1 MTVNHDPHRA
11 ARELREQ
18 LASDERRLGFFFG
31 AGTSMAVGLPGIA
44 ALTDQ
49 VATKL
54 TTAQKGQ
61 FAEVRSELPIGANVE
76 TILDRIRLY
85 RELIGED
92 ENRTFSKVKGP
103 IQARELDA
111 AICQAISQIV
121 SVDAPRGLDPHI
133 VFAQWLRALH
143 SRRDWPV
150 EIFTT
155 NYDVYLEQAL
165 EMSSV
170 PFFDGFIGSVA
181 PFFASE
187 CVEAEGLKSD
197 THVYPCKAWSRLWKL
212 HGSVNWYVRKGTP
225 PFSDQITRLATLQQK
240 PGQEL
245 AIFPSREKYA
255 ESRKL
260 PFLALQD
267 RFRRFLTVGDRLL
280 ILCGY
285 SFSDQHLNE
294 IIFHCLRANP
304 HLAITALMYGEP
316 ENSQQGARM
325 VLPDHIATYG
335 RDQRNLTILGP
346 DKAAIGGI
354 VAPWT
359 TPTNP
364 DPSFWDAERGSL
376 SLGNF
381 TSFSAYLERFIGF
394 RSLPPVAAEIASL
407 PPLASTQHVST
418 L

>member
-1 MTVNHDPHRA
+1 MSIKHEPLRA

-31 AGTSMAVGLPGIA
+31 AGTSMAVGLPGIV
-44 ALTDQ
+44 ALTTQ
-49 VATKL
+49 VEAKL
-54 TTAQKGQ
+54 TAPQKAQCG
-61 FAEVRSELPIGANVE
+61 EVRSELPLTANVE

-85 RELIGED
+85 RELIGQ
-92 ENRTFSKVKGP
+92 NQGRTFAKIKGP
-103 IQARELDA
+103 DQARELDA

-121 SVDAPRGLDPHI
+121 SVDAPLGLDPHM

-155 NYDVYLEQAL
+155 NYDVYFEQAMEL
-165 EMSSV
+165 SSV

-197 THVYPCKAWSRLWKL
+197 THVYPCKSWSRLWKL
-212 HGSVNWYVRKGTP
+212 HGSVNWYVRKGAP
-225 PFSDQITRLATLQQK
+225 PNSDQITRLATLQQK

-285 SFSDQHLNE
+285 SFADQHLNE
-294 IIFHCLRANP
+294 IIFHSLRANP

-316 ENSQQGARM
+316 ENDQPGARL
-325 VLPDHIATYG
+325 VLPERIAAYG
-335 RDQRNLTILGP
+335 RDHRNLTILGP

-354 VAPWT
+354 VAPWMS
-359 TPTNP
+359 PVGEEQP
-364 DPSFWDAERGSL
+364 FWDASKNAFA
-376 SLGNF
+376 LGDFKAFNL
-381 TSFSAYLERFIGF
+381 YLERFIGF
-394 RSLPPVAAEIASL
+394 RSLPPIVTEAPVTSAPPPAHQTL
-407 PPLASTQHVST
+407 PQ
-418 L
+418 